1 MVRWRPE
8 SELGHVI
15 TQPRIQPIALYCTR
29 TVHVIFQFPVAAKP
43 DASGLPEAVHPAS
56 VEHVVV
62 DRYVL
67 HALQLVVALFYI
79 GNLQFYKLY
88 GVPWT

>member
-1 MVRWRPE
+1 MLRVNMPLG
-8 SELGHVI
+8 LGHEI
-15 TQPRIQPIALYCTR
+15 TQPRIQPKAYEQYII
-29 TVHVIFQFPVAAKP
+29 HVICQFPVAAKP

-67 HALQLVVALFYI
+67 HALQLVVALF
-79 GNLQFYKLY
+79 
-88 GVPWT
+88 